1 MAGRNHKGELQEYCQ
16 KRGLPIP
23 IYEHILCSQLN
34 FNQYQS
40 ILTIPG
46 VYDRDKKG
54 PSALKRITSNIAS
67 NKKAADQSA
76 ADRMMTYLN
85 VPRAATLV
93 YPAFKQDS
101 IQQSQHHPLHG
112 GVPTPSHYEPP
123 PDTTTTQSMQ
133 LVKIE
138 KDVETGHAKV
148 SVLPLKQEQHHV
160 PGNMD
165 ENHSSPDYHGHGHGD
180 YNGYGGVDNY
190 NNSSSTSNGYTSTAW
205 NGYTPATSSTVLAD
219 STNRPLVSPESKSE
233 IDHPRVEASGVK
245 YVVMIDGETLPNIVS
260 EVIPDGDQQICLYF
274 NKLHVKAKTNFG
286 ENISHSLSPS
296 TRKGGCEIFMAMD
309 AMNMPLKYPN
319 LQELHIY
326 SRNNSISALC
336 DNFKYYY
343 PSIKVMHEAY
353 YDVPKRHIKKNN
365 SS

>member
-1 MAGRNHKGELQEYCQ
+1 M
-16 KRGLPIP
+16 
-23 IYEHILCSQLN
+23 
-34 FNQYQS
+34 
-40 ILTIPG
+40 
-46 VYDRDKKG
+46 YDRDKKG

-180 YNGYGGVDNY
+180 YNGY
-190 NNSSSTSNGYTSTAW
+190 
-205 NGYTPATSSTVLAD
+205 AD
-219 STNRPLVSPESKSE
+219 GRQTCRETLLPGE
-233 IDHPRVEASGVK
+233 R
-245 YVVMIDGETLPNIVS
+245 DGESGGSPGSRPCNQKLIRYSNIFTS
-260 EVIPDGDQQICLYF
+260 Q
-274 NKLHVKAKTNFG
+274 A
-286 ENISHSLSPS
+286 S
-296 TRKGGCEIFMAMD
+296 T
-309 AMNMPLKYPN
+309 
-319 LQELHIY
+319 
-326 SRNNSISALC
+326 
-336 DNFKYYY
+336 
-343 PSIKVMHEAY
+343 IKWQHMT
-353 YDVPKRHIKKNN
+353 
-365 SS
+365 